1 MSKWKLV
8 ILPLVIMGLMLS
20 ACPPKKVPE
29 IDDAQAAIAAAQA
42 AGAGNYSPT
51 KLKAAEEA
59 MAASIA
65 ARKKKN
71 YAEAVAQAKL
81 AQKLAEEAR
90 QEAIAATPR
99 PATTTPVVEA
109 AQPVEAA
116 PVAEGGVDYSQIFK
130 TVYFDFDKSDIKSDF
145 RAGLD
150 SAAKYLTEHANLKI
164 TVTGHC
170 DPRGTD
176 EYNMALGERRAKAVK
191 QYLVNAGVAADRIN
205 VVSKGESTL
214 LDPSCQ
220 AEDCWA
226 KERRGIFSVR

>member
-1 MSKWKLV
+1 MNKWKLV
-8 ILPLVIMGLMLS
+8 VIPIVIMGLMLS
-20 ACPPKKVPE
+20 ACPPKQVPE

-42 AGAGNYSPT
+42 ADAGQYSPT
-51 KLKAAEEA
+51 KLKAAQEA
-59 MAASIA
+59 LAAAEA

-81 AQKLAEEAR
+81 AQKLAQEAR
-90 QEAIAATPR
+90 QEAIAAAPR
-99 PATTTPVVEA
+99 PAPTQVVEA

-116 PVAEGGVDYSQIFK
+116 STAEGGVDYSQIFK

-176 EYNMALGERRAKAVK
+176 EYNMALGERRARAVK

-205 VVSKGESTL
+205 VVSKGESEL